1 MRRKLFILSGIALLF
16 GLSFVW
22 AVNVFTLKEINK
34 NEIDVNQF
42 IKCSDEVSSSKAQ
55 VNWQYVASIIGI
67 QNKNNFK
74 DVSNDE
80 IKNIANLF
88 IIKDGEKYKISNLD
102 DVLKKLEFSSKEVKR
117 THDYVSDLKYFGLK
131 PSRLNPDGKYMTFI
145 DSVKNSA
152 IYNYNKYKIL
162 PSITIAQSILESN
175 WGKSE
180 LSSKYNNLFG
190 IKANNAWKGEYVN
203 IETSEFYDQVIT
215 DKFRVY
221 KTKSESIQ
229 DHAKFLSENPRYKEV
244 LTKATYIEQA
254 EELQNAGY
262 STVSDESGNLT
273 YKNLLIEI
281 IQQYNLQLIDS
292 YVQEIRG

>member
-55 VNWQYVASIIGI
+55 VNWQYVASIIGV

-80 IKNIANLF
+80 IKNVANLF
-88 IIKDGEKYKISNLD
+88 IIKDGEKYKVLNLD
-102 DVLKKLEFSSKEVKR
+102 DVLKKLEFSSKEINR

-145 DSVKNSA
+145 DSVKKSS

-221 KTKSESIQ
+221 KTKAESIQ

-244 LTKATYIEQA
+244 FTKATYIEQA

>member
-1 MRRKLFILSGIALLF
+1 MRKKLFILSGIALLF
-16 GLSFVW
+16 VLSFVW

-55 VNWQYVASIIGI
+55 VNWQYVASIIGV

-88 IIKDGEKYKISNLD
+88 IIKDGEKYKILNLD

-131 PSRLNPDGKYMTFI
+131 PSRLSPDGKYMTFI

-203 IETSEFYDQVIT
+203 IETSEYYDQVIT

-221 KTKSESIQ
+221 KTKT
-229 DHAKFLSENPRYKEV
+229 N
-244 LTKATYIEQA
+244 
-254 EELQNAGY
+254 
-262 STVSDESGNLT
+262 
-273 YKNLLIEI
+273 
-281 IQQYNLQLIDS
+281 
-292 YVQEIRG
+292 

>member
-1 MRRKLFILSGIALLF
+1 MRRKGFILGGIALLVI
-16 GLSFVW
+16 LSFVW
-22 AVNVFTLKEINK
+22 YVNVFNLKEINK

-42 IKCSDEVSSSKAQ
+42 IRCSDEVSNSKAQ
-55 VNWQYVASIIGI
+55 VNWQYVASILGV

-80 IKNIANLF
+80 IKNVANLF
-88 IIKDGEKYKISNLD
+88 IIKDGEKYKVLNLD
-102 DVLKKLEFSSKEVKR
+102 DVLKKLEFSSKEINR

-145 DSVKNSA
+145 DSVKSSA
-152 IYNYNKYKIL
+152 IYNYKKYKIL

-190 IKANNAWKGEYVN
+190 IKANNAWKGKYVN
-203 IETSEFYDQVIT
+203 IETSEYYDQVIT

-244 LTKATYIEQA
+244 FTKATYIEQA

-292 YVQEIRG
+292 YVQEIRE

>member
-1 MRRKLFILSGIALLF
+1 
-16 GLSFVW
+16 
-22 AVNVFTLKEINK
+22 
-34 NEIDVNQF
+34 
-42 IKCSDEVSSSKAQ
+42 
-55 VNWQYVASIIGI
+55 
-67 QNKNNFK
+67 
-74 DVSNDE
+74 
-80 IKNIANLF
+80 
-88 IIKDGEKYKISNLD
+88 
-102 DVLKKLEFSSKEVKR
+102 
-117 THDYVSDLKYFGLK
+117 
-131 PSRLNPDGKYMTFI
+131 
-145 DSVKNSA
+145 
-152 IYNYNKYKIL
+152 
-162 PSITIAQSILESN
+162 N
-175 WGKSE
+175 WGESE

-190 IKANNAWKGEYVN
+190 IKANNSWKGKYVN
-203 IETSEFYDQVIT
+203 IETSEYYDQVIT